1 MVVRSRDSGRLR
13 LRLLDRCLHEL
24 EDANEAELVTVPGEV
39 AVRVCQLVPTVAPGM
54 LITEAINLVLR
65 EQEQY
70 LASPDGVL
78 LPQGCDADDP
88 LDESG
93 ARELTERIKSATR
106 EVCMLLYEAH
116 RRRAWLALGYASWDQ
131 YAHGE
136 FALSRTRSYELVD
149 QGRVIR
155 SLQAAAGISGLPDV
169 SAYAAEQIKPF
180 LPEVIEAVRERTAGV
195 SEEDGLRIVVEAVRE
210 RRSILAM
217 ERRAREAAPAKDEV
231 VELARLR
238 TAIESLASMPP
249 VGDVI
254 ARVAEEEKDRLARV
268 DKALEWL
275 AEFATE
281 WRKRGHHDLPVPASL
296 LAAFGAEPAAGQVG
310 RVIVS

>member
-1 MVVRSRDSGRLR
+1 MLARSHDSGRFR

-24 EDANEAELVTVPGEV
+24 EDAHEADLVTVPDQV
-39 AVRVCQLVPTVAPGM
+39 VVRVRQLVPAVTPGM
-54 LITEAINLVLR
+54 PITEAINLVLR
-65 EQEQY
+65 EQEHY
-70 LASPDGVL
+70 LVGADGVL
-78 LPQGCDADDP
+78 LPDSWEGAEP

-116 RRRAWLALGYASWDQ
+116 RRRAWLALGYQSWDQ

-180 LPEVIEAVRERTAGV
+180 LPEVIETVRERTAGV

-210 RRSILAM
+210 RRRLLAT
-217 ERRAREAAPAKDEV
+217 ERRTRELAAARQAG
-231 VELARLR
+231 VELVRLR
-238 TAIESLASMPP
+238 TAIESLANMPP

-254 ARVAEEEKDRLARV
+254 EQVDGQKDRLSRI

-275 AEFATE
+275 AEFAIE
-281 WRKRGHHDLPVPASL
+281 WRRRRRSDPPVPASL
-296 LAAFGAEPAAGQVG
+296 MAAVG
-310 RVIVS
+310 IDPPSRTPD